1 LVQAIAILATPR
13 TLEAGHEFR
22 IGRRIGTIGA
32 RLPDMKLE
40 LVEIAGLALALASLI
55 ILAYFAYQ
63 LMG

>member
-1 LVQAIAILATPR
+1 
-13 TLEAGHEFR
+13 
-22 IGRRIGTIGA
+22 
-32 RLPDMKLE
+32 MKLE

>member
-1 LVQAIAILATPR
+1 LIQRTAR

-22 IGRRIGTIGA
+22 IGRWIGTIGA
-32 RLPDMKLE
+32 RLAGMKLE